1 MAAETTST
9 PAAPAAA
16 AAPVPPPGPEYAV
29 TDAMVSAAFA
39 GLKKR
44 AQTSRELITTLADK
58 AAEKDL
64 FWPEDTKDGEEDP
77 TYEAMLDRL
86 YEKLNEFNP
95 ELATRTKKQL
105 KPPEVSSIGSTR
117 TAWTNFQ
124 ACCED
129 MGRSLQH
136 VSQFFLAEL
145 NTTGDTDGQN
155 RLVLRGRYKPRMFES
170 LMAKYIM
177 EYVKCEMCSSLNTE
191 LTRDALTRLY
201 FMSCHVCGSRRSV
214 ANIQSFYHA
223 VGRGDRRKERNK
235 AS

>member
-1 MAAETTST
+1 
-9 PAAPAAA
+9 
-16 AAPVPPPGPEYAV
+16 
-29 TDAMVSAAFA
+29 
-39 GLKKR
+39 
-44 AQTSRELITTLADK
+44 
-58 AAEKDL
+58 
-64 FWPEDTKDGEEDP
+64 
-77 TYEAMLDRL
+77 MLDRL

-124 ACCED
+124 ACCEEYVSLQARTETKAGSAARAGLHEVPMHTLTHPLPLHS